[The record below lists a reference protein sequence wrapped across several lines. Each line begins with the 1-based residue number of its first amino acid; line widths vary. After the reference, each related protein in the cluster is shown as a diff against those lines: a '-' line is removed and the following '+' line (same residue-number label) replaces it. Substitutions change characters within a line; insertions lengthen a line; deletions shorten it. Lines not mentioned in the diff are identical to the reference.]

1 MQHWDVNCIDTMLR
15 ASCAVI
21 ELADM
26 HMADRKHN
34 NYPTIN
40 NQQQKIETKD
50 NPRQNNRLDHVYCYH
65 GNKKV
70 QTNPVTEIVL
80 VIELVRN

>member
-1 MQHWDVNCIDTMLR
+1 MLR
-15 ASCAVI
+15 ALCAVI

-26 HMADRKHN
+26 HMADRTHN
-34 NYPTIN
+34 NYPT
-40 NQQQKIETKD
+40 IETKD
-50 NPRQNNRLDHVYCYH
+50 NPRRNNRLDHVYCYH

-70 QTNPVTEIVL
+70 QNNPVTEIVL